1 MSFDDARPVRSAS
14 DLRAFSHPLR
24 LRLMEVL
31 DTDGPLTAT
40 EAATRV
46 GTTPSNASFHLR
58 LLARHGFV
66 EEAPG
71 GTGRRRPWRRVE
83 RPITVDG
90 DTLDEESRL
99 ELRAL
104 LEVMLARHRDN
115 VLGWARDRSSYSPDW
130 RDAAGETYAV
140 AHLTA
145 AELSQLNEQLEAA
158 LATVVDKPPRPGTV
172 PVAITLSTLPTHNA
186 THVEPEQEQS

>member
-1 MSFDDARPVRSAS
+1 VRSAS

-31 DTDGPLTAT
+31 DAEGPLTAT
-40 EAATRV
+40 EAAARV
-46 GTTPSNASFHLR
+46 GTSPSNASFHLR

-83 RPITVDG
+83 RAIAVDS
-90 DTLDEESRL
+90 DELDDESRL
-99 ELRAL
+99 ELQAL

-115 VLGWARDRSSYSPDW
+115 VFGWARNRTSYPQEW
-130 RDAAGETYAV
+130 RDAAGETYTV

-145 AELSQLNEQLEAA
+145 AELAELNASLHAV
-158 LATVVDKPPRPGTV
+158 LSTVTDKPARPGTL
-172 PVAITLSTLPTHNA
+172 PVAITLSTLPTQP
-186 THVEPEQEQS
+186 EPRKQK